1 MERETAESLVV
12 PTKSGNASHADPVEG
27 RGDRN
32 ATEPEEGTTLETKGS
47 EEVYTKLD
55 RIAELARE
63 HPDWALST
71 LAHAIDIEFL
81 REAYARTRKSGAV
94 GVDGQTADEYAV
106 DLDANLTVLLE
117 RFKSGSYRAPP
128 VKRVHIP
135 KGDGKTRPIGI
146 PTFEDKV
153 LQRAVTMV
161 LEAIYE
167 QDFMDCSYGYRRG
180 RSAHQALEA
189 TWRATMSFGAGWVIE
204 LDIQSFFDSLDRAQL
219 RGFLDRRVKDGV
231 IRRVIGKWLSAGV
244 LEDGVVER
252 PKGGTPQGGVI
263 SPILANIYLHEV
275 LDTWF
280 EREVKPRLKGRATL
294 IRFADDAVLVLS
306 AEEDARRLMDVLPKR
321 FEKYGLRLHPEK
333 TRLLRFERPRDG
345 DDDDDRPG
353 SFDFLSFTHYWAK
366 SRKGAWI
373 VKRKTSKSRFT
384 RSIKRVREW
393 CAKNRHLPIEEQH
406 RTLTQKLRGHYA
418 YFGITGNGDA
428 IGRFAFEV
436 RCAWHYWLE
445 RRSQRGKM
453 SWDRFNV
460 ILKRLPLPPPR
471 IVHSI
476 YA

>member
-1 MERETAESLVV
+1 M
-12 PTKSGNASHADPVEG
+12 
-27 RGDRN
+27 
-32 ATEPEEGTTLETKGS
+32 ETKGS
-47 EEVYTKLD
+47 AKVYTELN
-55 RIAELARE
+55 RIAELASA

-71 LAHAIDIEFL
+71 LAHVIDIDFL
-81 REAYARTRKSGAV
+81 REAYARTRKDGAV
-94 GVDGQTADEYAV
+94 GVDGQTAEDYAV
-106 DLDANLTVLLE
+106 DLDANLAALLE

-180 RSAHQALEA
+180 RSAHQALESL
-189 TWRATMSFGAGWVIE
+189 WRVTMSIGASWVIE
-204 LDIQSFFDSLDRAQL
+204 LDIQSFFDALDRTHL
-219 RGFLDRRVKDGV
+219 RSFLDRRVKDGV

-244 LEDGVVER
+244 LEAGVVER
-252 PKGGTPQGGVI
+252 TKGGTPQGGVI

-294 IRFADDAVLVLS
+294 IRFADDAVFVLS
-306 AEEDARRLMDVLPKR
+306 NEEDARRLMDVLPKR
-321 FEKYGLRLHPEK
+321 FGKYGLKLHPEK
-333 TRLLRFERPRDG
+333 TKLIRFSRPRG
-345 DDDDDRPG
+345 EDDDDEGPG
-353 SFDFLSFTHYWAK
+353 SFDFLSFTHHWAK
-366 SRKGAWI
+366 SMKGAWV

-393 CAKNRHLPIEEQH
+393 CAKHRHLPIEDQH
-406 RTLTQKLRGHYA
+406 RTLSQKLRGHYA

-428 IGRFAFEV
+428 ISRFAFEV
-436 RCAWHYWLE
+436 RRAWHYWLE

-453 SWDRFNV
+453 SWDRFNEV
-460 ILKRLPLPPPR
+460 LKRHPLPPPR
-471 IVHSI
+471 VVHSI
-476 YA
+476 YAGAAKP